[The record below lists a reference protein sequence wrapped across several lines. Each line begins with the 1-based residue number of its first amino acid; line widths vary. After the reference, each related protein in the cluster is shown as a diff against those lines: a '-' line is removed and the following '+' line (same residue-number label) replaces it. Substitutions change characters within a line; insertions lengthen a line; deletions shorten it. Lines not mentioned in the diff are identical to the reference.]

1 MDVCDPAT
9 ACTLLGYAATA
20 LTGSGGLIVY
30 LWKRVQSLLDQ
41 SVKREQEIAAMERK
55 RAESLEQ
62 IMWSRSG
69 V

>member
-30 LWKRVQSLLDQ
+30 LWKRVQTLLDQ
-41 SVKREQEIAAMERK
+41 SVNHV
-55 RAESLEQ
+55 ESIRCL
-62 IMWSRSG
+62 IGSRWFSNPSNRCASEH
-69 V
+69 

>member
-1 MDVCDPAT
+1 MCDPAT

-30 LWKRVQSLLDQ
+30 LWKRVQTLLDRA
-41 SVKREQEIAAMERK
+41 VKREQEIAAMERN
-55 RAESLEQ
+55 RVESLEQ
-62 IMWSRSG
+62 IMWSRAD